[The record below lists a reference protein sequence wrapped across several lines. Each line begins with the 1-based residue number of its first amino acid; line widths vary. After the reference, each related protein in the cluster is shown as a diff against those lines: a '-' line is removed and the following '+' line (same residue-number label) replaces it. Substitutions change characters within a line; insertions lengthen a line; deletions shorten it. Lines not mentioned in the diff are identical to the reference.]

1 LHRLSPNPQSHKI
14 TQLSETVKT
23 SDKLEANPTGSLA
36 MSNLTISIDDELIK
50 QARIRVA
57 QQGTSLSAKVRE
69 LLQHYVNGTD
79 DATKRLREES
89 TAKLMLAIETATL
102 ATQAPPSATQVS
114 AKATLRDALYT
125 DDFRAKD
132 RNANGASSARAQ
144 QEPQ

>member
-1 LHRLSPNPQSHKI
+1 
-14 TQLSETVKT
+14 
-23 SDKLEANPTGSLA
+23 
-36 MSNLTISIDDELIK
+36 MSNLTISLDDELIK

-89 TAKLMLAIETATL
+89 TAKLMLAIEHATL
-102 ATQAPPSATQVS
+102 ATQAPPPSSQAIPN
-114 AKATLRDALYT
+114 ATLRETLYA

-132 RNANGASSARAQ
+132 RKISGSGTTAAQ
-144 QEPQ
+144 QEAQ

>member
-1 LHRLSPNPQSHKI
+1 
-14 TQLSETVKT
+14 
-23 SDKLEANPTGSLA
+23 

-89 TAKLMLAIETATL
+89 TAKLMLAIESATL
-102 ATQAPPSATQVS
+102 ATQAPPSATQES
-114 AKATLRDALYT
+114 AKAALRDALYA

>member
-1 LHRLSPNPQSHKI
+1 
-14 TQLSETVKT
+14 
-23 SDKLEANPTGSLA
+23 
-36 MSNLTISIDDELIK
+36 MSNLTISLDDELIK

-89 TAKLMLAIETATL
+89 TAKLMLAIEHATL
-102 ATQAPPSATQVS
+102 ATQAPPPSAQAIT
-114 AKATLRDALYT
+114 KATLREALYA

-132 RNANGASSARAQ
+132 RNARSPNTTAAQ
-144 QEPQ
+144 QDPQ